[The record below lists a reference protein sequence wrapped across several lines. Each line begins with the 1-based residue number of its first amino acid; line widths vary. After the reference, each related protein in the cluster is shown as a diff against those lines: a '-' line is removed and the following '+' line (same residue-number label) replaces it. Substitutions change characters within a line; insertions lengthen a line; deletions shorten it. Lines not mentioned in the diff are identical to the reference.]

1 MALALIAF
9 MEFRM
14 RQSPSIIPTD
24 RLDWDTY
31 LVLEDFRQG
40 AAWRKTDEPA
50 DLQTLVGDLL
60 TRQYGQPLRVVAF
73 GPAEGWSRDTS
84 QEVAQELPQRRAG
97 GHAAVRRAPTP
108 GPPDHQ
114 PVRRARR
121 VVPRPLHVGSETA
134 QEIPRLAGWLHRVSQ
149 FIRLKPP
156 RG

>member
-24 RLDWDTY
+24 RLDWDIY

-40 AAWRKTDEPA
+40 AAWRETDEPA

-73 GPAEGWSRDTS
+73 NPAEGWSRDTS

-121 VVPRPLHVGSETA
+121 VVPRPPMLGARQLKKFRASLDGSIES
-134 QEIPRLAGWLHRVSQ
+134 LSSYS
-149 FIRLKPP
+149 
-156 RG
+156 